1 MPPQSSTAAQQP
13 STISARSVKAKAGD
27 AGTQPDAIVDHRA
40 TGGIVAVPV
49 QEAAALRPRR
59 ARLLSDI
66 VKGL

>member
-49 QEAAALRPRR
+49 
-59 ARLLSDI
+59 
-66 VKGL
+66 